1 MPEVIK
7 IDNSSVGLRIDKWIK
22 INLIKIPQSLIEKD
36 LRKGRIK
43 VNNRKVK
50 SSYKLNK
57 LDKIY
62 LFNFSYKN
70 FIKSKK
76 VFVPKDTIIKEAE
89 KNNVKVLYESSVCAG
104 TPIIKLLT
112 EELSANKISKISNSG
127 QNSNKSIKK

>member
-50 SSYKLNK
+50 SSCL
-57 LDKIY
+57 
-62 LFNFSYKN
+62 
-70 FIKSKK
+70 
-76 VFVPKDTIIKEAE
+76 PAR
-89 KNNVKVLYESSVCAG
+89 ESSTRWPRAPRPAG
-104 TPIIKLLT
+104 QTR
-112 EELSANKISKISNSG
+112 
-127 QNSNKSIKK
+127 